1 MSEHRMCVE
10 RKTTVRYSRKIHVQ
24 ANSIER
30 IQLGELVS
38 KLHVKFL
45 SILESLVRKIYNSN
59 NN

>member
-1 MSEHRMCVE
+1 MCVE